1 MEASVKLGR
10 IWGIPIGLH
19 TSWFLVFGLLTW
31 TLSTGYFPLEYPHLS
46 PWLHVILGVVTS
58 VLFFGSVLGHELGH
72 AAIALRNRIPVKSIT
87 LFIFGGVAQ
96 ISREP
101 RTPGAEFRIAIAGP
115 LVSFALA
122 LFFGG
127 VWLVSR
133 SLPILAAPGVYLMR
147 INFILAVFNLIPGF
161 PLDGGRV
168 LRAIVWALT
177 KSFRQASQ
185 AAAFSGQ
192 LIAFGFIGFGIF
204 TIFRG
209 QLLNGAWLVFIG
221 WFLQNAAASTY
232 SQTNLQHA
240 MEGIT
245 VGEVMN
251 CDCERVTPLT
261 PPGAGAFRWA
271 ALFLCYR
278 GRSSLGHAH
287 PEGHCPDTGAE
298 MGFHH
303 YWPGDGASPTLTH
316 GCSGHGIDQ
325 GDANH
330 GPGRYRPTTGFGPG
344 RICGDSLTGA
354 GRATFTQP
362 GRIEDIIIGG
372 MVADVGGWQC
382 GHV

>member
-261 PPGAGAFRWA
+261 PLSQLVRERVLSGGQRCFFVTEDDHLLGMLTLKDIARIPEPKWGFTTIGQAMVPRQRLLTV
-271 ALFLCYR
+271 ALDTELIRAMQIMDQADIAQLPVLDQDVFVGILSR
-278 GRSSLGHAH
+278 EQVVRHLRSR
-287 PEGHCPDTGAE
+287 AE
-298 MGFHH
+298 LR
-303 YWPGDGASPTLTH
+303 T
-316 GCSGHGIDQ
+316 
-325 GDANH
+325 
-330 GPGRYRPTTGFGPG
+330 
-344 RICGDSLTGA
+344 
-354 GRATFTQP
+354 
-362 GRIEDIIIGG
+362 
-372 MVADVGGWQC
+372 
-382 GHV
+382 